1 MTFGVFGW
9 LVMGFVF
16 FPLVGLGPF
25 AGKLDLGVWPAV
37 FSLAMLLA
45 YSVVLGVVYAA
56 LNSWD
61 EVAPNRPQVK
71 QCRRLGRKR

>member
-1 MTFGVFGW
+1 
-9 LVMGFVF
+9 
-16 FPLVGLGPF
+16 LGQF

-61 EVAPNRPQVK
+61 EMASPRTGLK
-71 QCRRLGRKR
+71 

>member
-1 MTFGVFGW
+1 MTFGIFGW

-37 FSLAMLLA
+37 FSLAMILA

-56 LNSWD
+56 LNSWG
-61 EVAPNRPQVK
+61 EVVSPRAGIK
-71 QCRRLGRKR
+71 